1 MGASRGTPPADV
13 LARTITPADVKK
25 WPYYFI
31 NGPGRAV
38 AEQTDCDHG
47 YQLTDSCPNCD

>member
-1 MGASRGTPPADV
+1 MSANRGTPPADV